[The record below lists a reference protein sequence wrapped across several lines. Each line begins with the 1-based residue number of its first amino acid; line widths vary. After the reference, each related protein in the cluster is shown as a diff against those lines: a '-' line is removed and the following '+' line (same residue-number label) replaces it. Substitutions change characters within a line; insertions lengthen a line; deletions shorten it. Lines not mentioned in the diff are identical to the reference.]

1 MLSLYCLL
9 FFDLTLMFNMATFN
23 SFSRILC
30 LALAGAATS
39 SMAAAN
45 SKPTPCL
52 DQFYQETAPQL
63 QRESLK
69 KDTTA
74 LCLNGFNAMHSG
86 VSKTSFWVAEYLTPE
101 RLSIKI
107 KREDSFHEEELVKG
121 ARATLKDYRGS
132 GYDRGHMVPNAD
144 MPTKA
149 AQHDSFSLANMVPQ
163 TPQNNQQVWRELE
176 EGVRALVTKQQQDLY
191 VITGPEYS
199 GKNIKRLG
207 NGLLVPT
214 ATYKAIYAPQSGV
227 IGAYYVSN
235 DMNEP
240 KPQVELLS
248 ICALEEKI
256 GINLFPTLKDS
267 EKRKIYN
274 LPLKASNVKANQA
287 ISLNTT
293 DTKSK
298 CAASVAQKDIRA
310 TQQLFKPSASYEGT
324 MAEVLAKIEAQ
335 PQAQQANEPKSVE
348 PQPQSTESSGLLKII
363 MEIVQF
369 LVQLLK

>member
-1 MLSLYCLL
+1 
-9 FFDLTLMFNMATFN
+9 MFNMATFN

-63 QRESLK
+63 QRDNLK

-101 RLSIKI
+101 RLSVKI

-121 ARATLKDYRGS
+121 ARATLEDYRAS
-132 GYDRGHMVPNAD
+132 GYDRGHMAPNAD

-176 EGVRALVTKQQQDLY
+176 EGVRALVTKQKQDVY
-191 VITGPEYS
+191 VITGPDYS
-199 GKNIKRLG
+199 GAKPKKIG
-207 NGLLVPT
+207 NGVFVPN
-214 ATYKAIYAPQSGV
+214 ATYKAIYAPKSGV

-235 DMNEP
+235 DMKVP
-240 KPQVELLS
+240 KPQVELIS

-267 EKRKIYN
+267 EKRKIYH
-274 LPLKASNVKANQA
+274 LPLKASDLKADPT
-287 ISLNTT
+287 ISL
-293 DTKSK
+293 KSIDEESS
-298 CAASVAQKDIRA
+298 CAQLVSAKDIQA
-310 TQQLFKPSASYEGT
+310 TQKLFQSSARSYEGP
-324 MAEVLAKIEAQ
+324 MAEVLAKVES
-335 PQAQQANEPKSVE
+335 AQQATEPKAVELQKQPTEPKPVE
-348 PQPQSTESSGLLKII
+348 PQSSENSGLLKII
-363 MEIVQF
+363 MEIIQF
-369 LVQLLK
+369 LLQLLK

>member
-1 MLSLYCLL
+1 MNNLSYLMLG
-9 FFDLTLMFNMATFN
+9 FTLAVGIFQYSHA
-23 SFSRILC
+23 SY
-30 LALAGAATS
+30 
-39 SMAAAN
+39 
-45 SKPTPCL
+45 PCL

-63 QRESLK
+63 QRDSLK

-86 VSKTSFWVAEYLTPE
+86 ISKSSFWVAEYLTPQ
-101 RLSIKI
+101 RLSTKI
-107 KREDSFHEEELVKG
+107 PRNDNFHEEELVQG

-132 GYDRGHMVPNAD
+132 GYDRGGLAPNAD

-163 TPQNNQQVWRELE
+163 TPQNNQQVWLAIEQ
-176 EGVRALVTKQQQDLY
+176 GVRALVTKQQRALY

-199 GKNIKRLG
+199 GKNIKTIG
-207 NGLLVPT
+207 NGKVLVPT

-298 CAASVAQKDIRA
+298 CAASVAQKDILA
-310 TQQLFKPSASYEGT
+310 TQQLFKASASYEGT

-335 PQAQQANEPKSVE
+335 PQAQQANEP
-348 PQPQSTESSGLLKII
+348 QPQSTESSGLLKII

-369 LVQLLK
+369 LLQLFK

>member
-1 MLSLYCLL
+1 
-9 FFDLTLMFNMATFN
+9 MATFT

-39 SMAAAN
+39 SMAATSNKA
-45 SKPTPCL
+45 TPCL

-63 QRESLK
+63 QRDSLK

-101 RLSIKI
+101 RLKVKI
-107 KREDSFHEEELVKG
+107 KREDRFHEEELVQG
-121 ARATLKDYRGS
+121 ARASSQDYRRS
-132 GYDRGHMVPNAD
+132 GYDRGHMAPNGD

-149 AQHDSFSLANMVPQ
+149 SQYDSFSLANMVPQ
-163 TPQNNQQVWRELE
+163 TTQNNQGPWRDLE
-176 EGVRALVTKQQQDLY
+176 HAVRMMVEKQKQDIY
-191 VITGPEYS
+191 VVSGPEYS
-199 GKNIKRLG
+199 GKNIKEIG
-207 NGLLVPT
+207 DGKVLVPT

-235 DMNEP
+235 DMSEP

-256 GINLFPTLKDS
+256 GINLFPTLKES
-267 EKRKIYN
+267 EKRKIYH
-274 LPLKASNVKANQA
+274 LPLKASDVKVNQT
-287 ISLNTT
+287 ISLNTI
-293 DTKSK
+293 DTKSQ
-298 CAASVAQKDIRA
+298 CATAVTQKQIQT
-310 TQQLFKPSASYEGT
+310 TQKLFQPSASYEGVMT
-324 MAEVLAKIEAQ
+324 EVLAKIKAE
-335 PQAQQANEPKSVE
+335 PQAQPTTEPKAAE
-348 PQPQSTESSGLLKII
+348 PQAQSTESSGLLKII

-369 LVQLLK
+369 LLQLLK

>member
-1 MLSLYCLL
+1 
-9 FFDLTLMFNMATFN
+9 MFNMATFN

-30 LALAGAATS
+30 LALASAATS

-101 RLSIKI
+101 RLSVKI
-107 KREDSFHEEELVKG
+107 KREDRFHEEELVKG
-121 ARATLKDYRGS
+121 ARASSQDYRRS
-132 GYDRGHMVPNAD
+132 GYDRGHMAPNGD

-149 AQHDSFSLANMVPQ
+149 SQYDSFSLANMVPQ
-163 TPQNNQQVWRELE
+163 ATQNNQGPWRDLE
-176 EGVRALVTKQQQDLY
+176 HAVRMMVQKQEQDIY
-191 VITGPEYS
+191 VVSGPEYS
-199 GKNIKRLG
+199 GKNIKPIG
-207 NGLLVPT
+207 DGKVLVPT

-267 EKRKIYN
+267 EKRKIYD

>member
-1 MLSLYCLL
+1 MNNLSYLMLGFTLAVGIFQYSHASL
-9 FFDLTLMFNMATFN
+9 
-23 SFSRILC
+23 
-30 LALAGAATS
+30 S
-39 SMAAAN
+39 S
-45 SKPTPCL
+45 PCL

-63 QRESLK
+63 QRDSLK

-86 VSKTSFWVAEYLTPE
+86 ISKSSFWVAEYLTPQ
-101 RLSIKI
+101 RLSTKI
-107 KREDSFHEEELVKG
+107 PRNDNFHEEELVQG
-121 ARATLKDYRGS
+121 ARATLNDYRGS
-132 GYDRGHMVPNAD
+132 GYDRGGLAPNAD
-144 MPTKA
+144 MPTRA
-149 AQHDSFSLANMVPQ
+149 SQYDSFSLANMVPQ
-163 TPQNNQQVWRELE
+163 TPQNNQQVWLAIEQ
-176 EGVRALVTKQQQDLY
+176 GVRALVTKQKQALY

-199 GKNIKRLG
+199 GKSIKRLG

-235 DMNEP
+235 DINEP

-267 EKRKIYN
+267 EKRKIYH
-274 LPLKASNVKANQA
+274 LPLKANQVKTNQN
-287 ISLNTT
+287 ITLKTT
-293 DTKSK
+293 DNKST
-298 CAASVAQKDIRA
+298 CAPPVAQKDIRA
-310 TQQLFKPSASYEGT
+310 TQQLFQPSASYEGT
-324 MAEVLAKIEAQ
+324 MAEVLAKIQAQ
-335 PQAQQANEPKSVE
+335 PQAQQANE

-369 LVQLLK
+369 LLQLLK

>member
-1 MLSLYCLL
+1 
-9 FFDLTLMFNMATFN
+9 MFNMATFN

-39 SMAAAN
+39 SMATAN

-63 QRESLK
+63 QRDSLK

-107 KREDSFHEEELVKG
+107 KREDSFHEEELVQG

-176 EGVRALVTKQQQDLY
+176 EGVRALVTKQKQDLY

-214 ATYKAIYAPQSGV
+214 ATYKAIYAPKSGI

-310 TQQLFKPSASYEGT
+310 TQQLFKPSASYEGI
-324 MAEVLAKIEAQ
+324 MADVLAKLAQQ
-335 PQAQQANEPKSVE
+335 PQAA
-348 PQPQSTESSGLLKII
+348 TELKTPEHEAAQDNSGILKII